1 MRDTRTMVGN
11 NPVLMKLDVVVAAL
25 MVEQVDKLIL
35 INNELLIELKGSI
48 AGM

>member
-1 MRDTRTMVGN
+1 MVGN
-11 NPVLMKLDVVVAAL
+11 NPSLMKLDVVVAAL

-48 AGM
+48 EGM